1 MNVVNKKSIF
11 LWRKKMRK
19 IIFITLLIFFAFF
32 LFSQIKNPDRPLRG
46 KWDFQVKNEWEIEN
60 AGNDVFGDIQ
70 NICSANDG
78 RIYILDSKNFKI
90 YIFNKEGEFISSF
103 GRKGEGPGEIRN
115 FRSGEQLFVVDNTII
130 YADRGRIHYFS
141 LDGTYK
147 KTCIVPTQL
156 KPRTFVSEDAFIS
169 APAYVIDQKNKSAK
183 IKLYNI
189 KDQTENTIADYRPFE
204 KAKDTK
210 ESGGQ
215 RVTIGIVISN
225 VTPLMYVKYRSSK
238 VFYGMS
244 DSYKINIVD
253 LKGKKRD
260 GFSVENRKQ
269 KNVSKKFKEEL
280 TKELGDIPQDMVKNI
295 LDGLPDKAS
304 FFQNIVIDRNGLIYV
319 FVSDPDKT
327 SLQALDIFSPEGKYL
342 YSSEFK
348 VKEGLS
354 IYNIHLKDDLLVI
367 AKEDEE
373 GEFKVAKY
381 WIKLPSL

>member
-1 MNVVNKKSIF
+1 MKKNV
-11 LWRKKMRK
+11 
-19 IIFITLLIFFAFF
+19 FIMLLIFLPIF
-32 LFSQIKNPDRPLRG
+32 LFSQVKNPDKPLRG
-46 KWDFQVKNEWEIEN
+46 KWDFQVRNEWEIEN
-60 AGNDVFGDIQ
+60 AGDDVFGDIQ
-70 NICSANDG
+70 NICSAKDG

-90 YIFNKEGEFISSF
+90 YIFNKEGKFISYF

-141 LDGTYK
+141 LDGTFK

-169 APAYVIDQKNKSAK
+169 APAYIVDHRNKSAK

-189 KDQTENTIADYRPFE
+189 KDQTENTIAEYRPFE
-204 KAKDTK
+204 KADDTK
-210 ESGGQ
+210 ESGGRQ
-215 RVTIGIVISN
+215 VTIGIVVSN
-225 VTPLMYVKYRSSK
+225 VTPLMFVKYRSGK
-238 VFYGMS
+238 IFYGMS

-253 LKGKKRD
+253 LKGKKRG

-280 TKELGDIPQDMVKNI
+280 ARGLGDVPQDMLKNI
-295 LDGLPDKAS
+295 LDGLPGKAS
-304 FFQNIVIDRNGLIYV
+304 FFQDIVIGKNGLIYV
-319 FVSDPDKT
+319 FVSDPDKNF
-327 SLQALDIFSPEGKYL
+327 LQAFDIFSPEGKYL
-342 YSSEFK
+342 YSSELK

-367 AKEDEE
+367 ATEDEE
-373 GEFKVAKY
+373 GEYKVAKY
-381 WIKLPSL
+381 LIKLPSL

>member
-1 MNVVNKKSIF
+1 V
-11 LWRKKMRK
+11 RK
-19 IIFITLLIFFAFF
+19 IIFIIMLIFFAIF
-32 LFSQIKNPDRPLRG
+32 LFSQVKNPDRPLRG

-70 NICSANDG
+70 NICSAKDG

-169 APAYVIDQKNKSAK
+169 APAYVTDHSNKSAK

-189 KDQTENTIADYRPFE
+189 KDQTENTITEYRPFE
-204 KAKDTK
+204 KAEDTK

-225 VTPLMYVKYRSSK
+225 VTPLMFVKYRSDN

-253 LKGKKRD
+253 LKGKKRG

-269 KNVSKKFKEEL
+269 KDVSKKFKEEL
-280 TKELGDIPQDMVKNI
+280 TKELGDIPQDMAKNI
-295 LDGLPDKAS
+295 LNGLPDKAS
-304 FFQNIVIDRNGLIYV
+304 FFQNIVIDRKGLIYV

-327 SLQALDIFSPEGKYL
+327 SLQAIDIFSPEGKYL

-367 AKEDEE
+367 AEEDEE

-381 WIKLPSL
+381 LIKLPSL